1 MTFTRAILFILSIIL
16 NYNCKNK
23 VTVDIDTFS
32 EMVSHRSLG
41 LSYLE
46 EERYSDALKEFNF
59 LVKIADKEPLGYT
72 NLGLTYMRMSGQLQ
86 QSEEWLKKALVLAPD
101 DPEIIFLLSKVYEL
115 TGRQLDAKNSLENI
129 LKNHPY
135 HIRTLYQL
143 GLSYSKSNDPND
155 LTKAEHYFS
164 KISNKLPGNIASS
177 LRLLELLVND
187 ENNSDALYYL
197 QTLQQTLPNLS
208 DDSNNLIRKI
218 LAHLHNEEASK
229 AKIPLIMLHNLLKP
243 TDIYQASL
251 EELRGTKGP
260 IAGKPILRFRNTKV
274 EQKQKEGQIPEHVVF
289 NDISI
294 STGLNDILT
303 EKNSLGQKDQ
313 PYSTIIAFGDHD
325 SDGDQDLFISKW
337 SSALNRSIQYLF
349 DNDKGVFSKNSTF
362 SVIEHD
368 SKDMSAT
375 FIDYNN
381 DGYLDL
387 YVSNTY
393 EDRLYQNQGEGKLE
407 LVQTPSLD
415 KSSNKGLFIDFD
427 LEGDL
432 DLFMITDSENQLFQ
446 NNSDGTYSRVT
457 QYAGLSISNTAS
469 KDAIYAD
476 FDDDGDG
483 DLIILNNDGNNIF
496 YDNLRQGSFKNIIET
511 SGLVT
516 SNNPGSIA
524 KGDYN
529 NDGLI
534 DILVTDLSGNMH
546 ELYKNLGDGKFEAD
560 QNWVKVKKALQG
572 VIGFD
577 SRFIDFDN
585 DGHLDILL
593 STHSTDE
600 NKTGLR
606 LFHNNGLGI
615 FSDASHLIPG
625 APRKSKQ
632 LWISDHDNDG
642 DLDIFFT
649 DSEGKVNVLRN
660 DGGNVNNFLK
670 ISLIGL
676 RAGSS
681 KNNYFGLGAKLEVK
695 AGELY
700 QSCYVDQPIVHF
712 GLGDRD
718 SADVVRIVWSNGVP
732 QNHFKPEMN
741 QTIVETQVLKGS
753 CPYLFGWSGNKYDF
767 ITDVLWPSALGMP
780 LGIMAGEPMYA
791 FPNSTDEYLKVPGE
805 KLEIKDGRYSLKF
818 TTELWETP
826 YLDNIKLVAIDHPDD
841 VNVFINETFIP
852 PPYPPSRIYSFTEK
866 YLPVVAMDDKGND
879 LLEKVSKQDNEHV
892 ANLYPEMFQG
902 VTELH
907 DLTLTFNN
915 LSDSDSLFLFLQ
927 GWLFPTDASIN
938 VNLSQ
943 SSKLKSIF
951 PFLQV
956 PDKNGNW
963 VTVVDNMGFPKGKNK
978 TMIIDL
984 TDKFI
989 SDEYRIRIRTN
1000 MQIYWDHIFIASE
1013 VSDNEFN
1020 TTVLDPVYADLHYR
1034 GFSKQHQKDYS
1045 SPHIPDYYSTTQGQ
1059 KWRDLVGTYT
1069 RYGNVLPLLL
1079 QSDNKYVIMN
1089 AGDEISVQFDA
1100 SSLPKLKMGWS
1111 RDFLFYNDGW
1121 LKDGDL
1127 NTAQGQT
1134 VNPLPFHGMSS
1145 YPEGA
1150 EEGYPANDEYSSYR
1164 EEYNTRIITTDRFKN
1179 SLKNTIK

>member
-1 MTFTRAILFILSIIL
+1 M
-16 NYNCKNK
+16 
-23 VTVDIDTFS
+23 
-32 EMVSHRSLG
+32 
-41 LSYLE
+41 
-46 EERYSDALKEFNF
+46 
-59 LVKIADKEPLGYT
+59 
-72 NLGLTYMRMSGQLQ
+72 
-86 QSEEWLKKALVLAPD
+86 
-101 DPEIIFLLSKVYEL
+101 
-115 TGRQLDAKNSLENI
+115 
-129 LKNHPY
+129 
-135 HIRTLYQL
+135 
-143 GLSYSKSNDPND
+143 
-155 LTKAEHYFS
+155 
-164 KISNKLPGNIASS
+164 
-177 LRLLELLVND
+177 
-187 ENNSDALYYL
+187 
-197 QTLQQTLPNLS
+197 
-208 DDSNNLIRKI
+208 
-218 LAHLHNEEASK
+218 
-229 AKIPLIMLHNLLKP
+229 
-243 TDIYQASL
+243 
-251 EELRGTKGP
+251 
-260 IAGKPILRFRNTKV
+260 
-274 EQKQKEGQIPEHVVF
+274 
-289 NDISI
+289 
-294 STGLNDILT
+294 
-303 EKNSLGQKDQ
+303 
-313 PYSTIIAFGDHD
+313 
-325 SDGDQDLFISKW
+325 
-337 SSALNRSIQYLF
+337 
-349 DNDKGVFSKNSTF
+349 
-362 SVIEHD
+362 
-368 SKDMSAT
+368 
-375 FIDYNN
+375 
-381 DGYLDL
+381 
-387 YVSNTY
+387 
-393 EDRLYQNQGEGKLE
+393 
-407 LVQTPSLD
+407 
-415 KSSNKGLFIDFD
+415 
-427 LEGDL
+427 
-432 DLFMITDSENQLFQ
+432 
-446 NNSDGTYSRVT
+446 
-457 QYAGLSISNTAS
+457 
-469 KDAIYAD
+469 
-476 FDDDGDG
+476 
-483 DLIILNNDGNNIF
+483 
-496 YDNLRQGSFKNIIET
+496 
-511 SGLVT
+511 
-516 SNNPGSIA
+516 
-524 KGDYN
+524 
-529 NDGLI
+529 
-534 DILVTDLSGNMH
+534 
-546 ELYKNLGDGKFEAD
+546 
-560 QNWVKVKKALQG
+560 
-572 VIGFD
+572 
-577 SRFIDFDN
+577 
-585 DGHLDILL
+585 
-593 STHSTDE
+593 
-600 NKTGLR
+600 
-606 LFHNNGLGI
+606 
-615 FSDASHLIPG
+615 
-625 APRKSKQ
+625 
-632 LWISDHDNDG
+632 
-642 DLDIFFT
+642 
-649 DSEGKVNVLRN
+649 
-660 DGGNVNNFLK
+660 
-670 ISLIGL
+670 
-676 RAGSS
+676 
-681 KNNYFGLGAKLEVK
+681 K

-700 QSCYVDQPIVHF
+700 QSCYVDQPIAHF

-791 FPNSTDEYLKVPGE
+791 FPNSTDEYLRVPGE
-805 KLEIKDGRYSLKF
+805 RLEIKDGRYSLKF

-989 SDEYRIRIRTN
+989 SDKYRIRIRTN

-1045 SPHIPDYYSTTQGQ
+1045 TPHIPDYYSTTQGQ
-1059 KWRDLVGTYT
+1059 KWRDLIGTYT

-1079 QSDNKYVIMN
+1079 HSDNKYVIMN

-1179 SLKNTIK
+1179 SLKNAIK